1 MEEIEHWSAKKYKRI
16 IQAMWKYALDGV
28 TPEFHEGEE
37 ELSDLFKRIAEYVDK
52 KREAYDGKQ
61 KVYKHLIG

>member
-1 MEEIEHWSAKKYKRI
+1 
-16 IQAMWKYALDGV
+16 MWKYALDGV

-37 ELSDLFKRIAEYVDK
+37 ELSNLFKRIAEYVDK